1 MSDTSYMVYDY
12 PDPPEEEVICCPWC
26 GEETSDEEYE
36 IDGMFVCESCF
47 KGYLEDMT
55 ADELAEML
63 GIRHK
68 SRYE

>member
-12 PDPPEEEVICCPWC
+12 PDPPEEELICCPLC
-26 GEETSDEEYE
+26 GEETSEEVYE
-36 IDGMFVCESCF
+36 VGDVFVCEFCF
-47 KGYLEDMT
+47 RSYIEDKT
-55 ADELAEML
+55 PEELAEML